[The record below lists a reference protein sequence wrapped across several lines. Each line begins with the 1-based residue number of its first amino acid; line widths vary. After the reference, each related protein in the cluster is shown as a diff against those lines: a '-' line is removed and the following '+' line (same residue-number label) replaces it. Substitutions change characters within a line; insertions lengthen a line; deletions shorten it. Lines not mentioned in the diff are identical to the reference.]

1 MNKFKYILFL
11 LLFTWISVSAQI
23 PLQVLELPQGDTPT
37 GYDED
42 TLRSWVLNRLHGGG
56 GIIDTN
62 SIKFIGDHQ
71 ACGLFWNGI
80 DIGLNAGLVLSNG
93 KVTSAATPNT
103 GGFKSDVL
111 GTPGDQDLLNMYNLL
126 FGAMNLKDTAMQY
139 TGDAAVIEFTYKPY
153 GEEIVMDYVF
163 ASEEYPWNKQ
173 PDIDLTGFPVS
184 NSQAFDLFA
193 ISIERPNQFE
203 NSAIL
208 PETAPPPGTPKPRR
222 WVSVGTVNANTLF
235 SGHFVSNPTPPP
247 NSQPLGTQFDGFTK
261 RAGNQDPIYIRKR
274 DVIPCTNYKV
284 KIAIED
290 FYMDSA
296 TYAPLYGFT
305 VNSAVFLKAN
315 SLKGGMD
322 HPGWE
327 AGYHFTNPAFNGFLI
342 EGGCN
347 NIEVTFT
354 LDEPAPGDYYIPF
367 RVIADANRNKIRVSN
382 LATGMVI
389 TEDSIRFIQDE
400 TEITILLEAI
410 NLTVDV
416 PNVTFQYATNPCE
429 GRPTPFGG
437 PIYSG
442 RIPMTLRNNEPFTFT
457 QNPKTYQAYCKETL
471 DITITDITQGGVTP
485 INFLWNGQLPA
496 MDTLTYQVNA
506 SPDFVDV
513 NVGDGCGNDS
523 TIQVKIIN
531 KPIVLEPV
539 LDAFLCGPGQ
549 SIVIQINAETP
560 SFSDYT
566 IDHVRWYKLPGNTPL
581 GDQNGNEITVVYDDV
596 VGADIWIC
604 GFEITD
610 VCGGTQTGS
619 FLVNQSELT
628 LGNDVWICNGESQ
641 TLTANAQA
649 QQFEWYATN
658 NPGVILSTTN
668 NVTVSPTVTTEYALR
683 ILDLCN
689 HIQTATITVNV
700 DLFVPA
706 ITIDPAS
713 AEICPGT
720 TITLTANDAESWEW
734 QPGGQ
739 TTQTIILNPVTPDT
753 YTYTLNA
760 SSLYCID
767 KEATQSFTVFPIPSA
782 NFLFTPPT
790 EACTGE
796 NITFTYSDDPAGKD
810 FAWDFGDLTTSNL
823 PNPTHT
829 YQNAGTYTISLHVD
843 QYICFNDF
851 TDAMTISPLPV
862 PDFQA
867 DLLEGCLPVTVQF
880 TDFTLDAF
888 PNATYVWDFGDGS
901 SSSLKNPQHE
911 YTTAGL
917 FSVSLSVN
925 NTDRCAGSVL
935 QSNLIQVNPNPE
947 ANASADPYLTTLDT
961 PEINFFN
968 QSISDSTIQYY
979 IWTFGDGDTSHL
991 ENPSHIYQAAGDY
1004 TVQLFIETVNGCLG
1018 DTTLYVAL
1026 TEEVRLFIPN
1036 AFTPN
1041 GDGLND
1047 VFEIK
1052 GTPVADFNLYI
1063 FDRWGGQIF
1072 STHNY
1077 EEKWDG
1083 NNTAGDPVPAGTYV
1097 YQISGTDYLL
1107 RPLSFK
1113 GTVTVVR

>member
-1 MNKFKYILFL
+1 MNKFRYILFL
-11 LLFTWISVSAQI
+11 LLFTWISVSAQT
-23 PLQVLELPQGDTPT
+23 PLLIKELPLGNTPA
-37 GYDED
+37 GYNED
-42 TLRSWVLNRLHGGG
+42 TLKMWVVKYLHGGG
-56 GIIDTN
+56 GIVDTN
-62 SIKFIGDHQ
+62 SIKFIGDHR
-71 ACGLFWNGI
+71 ACGLFGNGT
-80 DIGLNAGLVLSNG
+80 DIGIYAGMILSNG
-93 KVTSAATPNT
+93 KVTSAAGPNSS
-103 GGFKSDVL
+103 GFKGDSL
-111 GTPGDQDLLNMYNLL
+111 GTPGDEDLLSMYNLL
-126 FGAMNLKDTAMQY
+126 FATMGAGRVNIDT
-139 TGDAAVIEFTYKPY
+139 TGDAAVLEFYYKPF
-153 GEEIVMDYVF
+153 GEEIVLDYSF
-163 ASEEYPWNKQ
+163 ASEEYYYNKQ
-173 PDIDLTGFPVS
+173 PDVDLTGFPTTT
-184 NSQAFDLFA
+184 SQTPDFFA
-193 ISIERPNQFE
+193 ISVERAGFFE
-203 NSAIL
+203 NSAL
-208 PETAPPPGTPKPRR
+208 VPVTTPVPPPKPER
-222 WVSVGTVNANTLF
+222 WVNVVTVNPNTLF

-247 NSQPLGTQFDGFTK
+247 NSQQLGTQFDGFTK
-261 RAGNQDPIYIRKR
+261 KTGNQDPIYIRRR
-274 DVIPCTNYKV
+274 DLVPCTNYKV

-290 FYMDSA
+290 FWME
-296 TYAPLYGFT
+296 APYPVKGFK
-305 VNSAVFLKAN
+305 VNSAVFLKAQ
-315 SLKGGMD
+315 SLRGGAN
-322 HPGWE
+322 HPGWKTTYE
-327 AGYHFTNPAFNGFLI
+327 FTNPNPDFSGCLI

-367 RVIADANRNKIRVSN
+367 RVLADANRNKIRVSN

-410 NLTVDV
+410 NLTADV

-442 RIPMTLRNNEPFTFT
+442 RIPMTLRNNDPFTFT

-485 INFLWNGQLPA
+485 INFLWNWQLPA
-496 MDTLTYQVNA
+496 MDTLSYQVNA
-506 SPDFVDV
+506 SPDFVTV

-531 KPIVLEPV
+531 KPIVLELV

-581 GDQNGNEITVVYDDV
+581 GNQNGNEITVVYDDV
-596 VGADIWIC
+596 VGADLWTC

-628 LGNDVWICNGESQ
+628 LGSDVWICNGESK

-668 NVTVSPTVTTEYALR
+668 NVTVSPSVTTEYALR

-700 DLFVPA
+700 DLFVLA

-782 NFLFTPPT
+782 NFLFTPPS

-796 NITFTYSDDPAGKD
+796 EISFTYGGGTPDTLI
-810 FAWDFGDLTTSNL
+810 WDFGDGTTSRL
-823 PNPTHT
+823 QNPTHAYT
-829 YQNAGTYTISLHVD
+829 NAGIYDISLHVD
-843 QYICFNDF
+843 QYICSND
-851 TDAMTISPLPV
+851 TIIQISIDPLPV

-911 YTTAGL
+911 YTAAGL

-925 NTDRCAGSVL
+925 NTDRCAGSIL
-935 QSNLIQVNPNPE
+935 HSNLIQVNPNPE
-947 ANASADPYLTTLDT
+947 ANATADPYLTTLDT

-1113 GTVTVVR
+1113 GIVTVVR